1 MSLQK
6 SVFGHS
12 DRGKESATQN
22 ERETMQI
29 RSSNKSNLSVT
40 NLTEFAKLMLS
51 LMIVCG
57 TMSLMM
63 SGCAQSDTSTTQTN
77 SQQSASVTN
86 AKPLV
91 ERVLTQQEQNDLTPD
106 QVYKVL
112 QEGNRRFVNGTL
124 TARDHSKLVRDAA
137 LGQFPKA
144 VILSCLDSRI
154 PVEDVFDRGIGDIFI
169 ARVAGNFENTDILG
183 SMEFACKV
191 SGGKLVLVLGHEHCG
206 AVKGAIDG
214 VELGNITPM
223 LANIRTAV
231 EHFKDYDGEKTSGN
245 EEFVHMVAVQNVRA
259 TIEDIRTHSPI
270 LKQMEADG
278 ELMIKGG
285 IYDMNTGEVVFLDD

>member
-1 MSLQK
+1 M
-6 SVFGHS
+6 
-12 DRGKESATQN
+12 
-22 ERETMQI
+22 
-29 RSSNKSNLSVT
+29 
-40 NLTEFAKLMLS
+40 
-51 LMIVCG
+51 
-57 TMSLMM
+57 
-63 SGCAQSDTSTTQTN
+63 
-77 SQQSASVTN
+77 TN

-91 ERVLTQQEQNDLTPD
+91 ERVLTRQEQNDLTPD

-124 TARDHSKLVRDAA
+124 TARDHSKLVRNAA

-245 EEFVHMVAVQNVRA
+245 EEFVHMVAEQNVRQ
-259 TIEDIRTHSPI
+259 TIKDIRKQSPI
-270 LKQMEADG
+270 LREMESNGKIRIVGAMY
-278 ELMIKGG
+278 EMK
-285 IYDMNTGEVVFLDD
+285 TGVVKFLDE